1 MVVNM
6 DLAIEIAG
14 SASVAGKKLDSLT
27 DAPLRGISQNEM
39 LLAQKEGHDHV
50 RVSLDPRQSKLSS
63 RTLNSDIEH
72 SLAGTGADDA
82 GKHRES
88 HFKVA
93 CYLVVSPVHSGVGA
107 GLEFVDSVKN
117 SSAVIR
123 RSRPAADHWDGNAAG
138 LDQAPCL
145 HREAHGFTRA
155 RGTHTAVIGCFP
167 WRVTVRLEDSLALIP
182 VKGSPLRSLDTAG
195 WLLYFKNL

>member
-6 DLAIEIAG
+6 DLAIEIAR
-14 SASVAGKKLDSLT
+14 STSVAGKKLDRLT
-27 DAPLRGISQNEM
+27 DAPLRRISQDEM
-39 LLAQKEGHDHV
+39 LLGQKEGHDHF
-50 RVSLDPRQSKLSS
+50 RVALDPRQSELSS
-63 RTLNSDIEH
+63 RTFDSDIEH

-88 HFKVA
+88 DFKVA
-93 CYLVVSPVHSGVGA
+93 CYLVISPVHSGVGA

-123 RSRPAADHWDGNAAG
+123 RSRPAADHWDGNAAA

-145 HREAHGFTRA
+145 YREAHGFTGALR
-155 RGTHTAVIGCFP
+155 TQTAVVDVDQVAFK
-167 WRVTVRLEDSLALIP
+167 RLD
-182 VKGSPLRSLDTAG
+182 PLEKQGRL
-195 WLLYFKNL
+195 